1 MSMVLRRAQIVRQT
15 TGEPLF
21 PPLDLSIAPGEI
33 VTIMG
38 PSGCG
43 KSTLLSWI
51 SGWLS
56 PDFRA
61 CGDVCLGGESLLNL
75 PPEQR
80 QLGLLL
86 QDPLLF
92 PHLSVGGNLA
102 FGLPADIKGRAVR
115 AQRVRE
121 TLTEAGLE
129 GFEHRHP
136 DTLSGGQKARVALMR
151 TLLSRPAAVLL
162 DEPFSK
168 LDEALRDRVRHFV
181 FEHVRRHRLP
191 TLLVTHDPADAAHAA
206 QTHPHPEQAVIR
218 LGQPLEKTT

>member
-1 MSMVLRRAQIVRQT
+1 MSGRSLVLHRARIVRQAT
-15 TGEPLF
+15 AEPLF

-61 CGDVCLGGESLLNL
+61 CGDVRLGGESLLNL
-75 PPEQR
+75 PPEKR

-92 PHLSVGGNLA
+92 PHMSVGENLA

-121 TLTEAGLE
+121 TLAEAGLA
-129 GFEHRHP
+129 GFDNRHP

-168 LDEALRDRVRHFV
+168 LDEALRDRVRHVV
-181 FEHVRRHRLP
+181 FDHVRRYRLP
-191 TLLVTHDPADAAHAA
+191 TLLVTHDPADATHAA
-206 QTHPHPEQAVIR
+206 QNHTHPDRAVIR
-218 LGQPLEKTT
+218 LGV